1 MNIVSQIMIAVLLA
15 VAVSLPMVMAEGG
28 EIGANYAD
36 TIEQI
41 AAAVEEQYPIEEK
54 ALSIAA
60 DLRQA
65 ASEPELMNPPN
76 QEEFVTAINATL
88 WDAAHDLHLK
98 VRTDEAVRERME
110 KAGGRVPR
118 MRRVAVPEGE
128 QGASTN
134 SNEGP
139 VRVRMPSG
147 ANGSALGTTQITGE
161 MLDSETG
168 LITISSG
175 IYNNQDLFTDVLSG
189 LGDASN
195 IILDLR
201 KTPGG
206 TVPGVHY
213 FLSQFYGESTHLSS
227 QTTRVLDTPR
237 DMYTIETAMGDTF
250 ADKDIYVLTSQRTA
264 SGAEAVS
271 YAIKETDRG
280 ILIGEKTAGAGN
292 AGAFIG
298 VGSGLSLFLPISQTL
313 SPKTGLPWEGMGI
326 EPHISAVADDALEV
340 ALKVID
346 ESVGATEPV
355 S

>member
-1 MNIVSQIMIAVLLA
+1 MNIVSRAMIAVLLA
-15 VAVSLPMVMAEGG
+15 FGISLPMVMAEDG
-28 EIGANYAD
+28 EIGASYAD
-36 TIEQI
+36 VIEQI
-41 AAAVEEQYPIEEK
+41 AAAIEEQYPIEEK
-54 ALSIAA
+54 AVSIAA

-65 ASEPELMNPPN
+65 ASEPKLVNPPN
-76 QEEFVTAINATL
+76 QDKFVTVINEKL

-98 VRTDEAVRERME
+98 VQTDEAVRQRME

-128 QGASTN
+128 
-134 SNEGP
+134 E
-139 VRVRMPSG
+139 R
-147 ANGSALGTTQITGE
+147 SALGTTQITGE
-161 MLDSETG
+161 MLNSETG
-168 LITISSG
+168 LVTISSG

-189 LGDASN
+189 LSDASN
-195 IILDLR
+195 IIIDLR

-213 FLSQFYGESTHLSS
+213 FLSQFYGESTHISS
-227 QTTRVLDTPR
+227 QTSRVMNAPR
-237 DMYTIETAMGDTF
+237 DMYTIETALGDTF
-250 ADKDIYVLTSQRTA
+250 ADKDIYVLTGQRTA

-313 SPKTGLPWEGMGI
+313 SPKTGEPWEGQGVK
-326 EPHISAVADDALEV
+326 PHVTTVADNALDV
-340 ALKVID
+340 ASQSDRRWL
-346 ESVGATEPV
+346 APR
-355 S
+355 